1 MSGLPFPQKSSESVA
16 NSIVTAKYLEL
27 LVQDQTYINGCWVKK
42 EQTFSVYELWKA
54 QALGAVADC
63 DLNDIQSA
71 IESANVAQKNLHNA
85 EASAEMARLGYPSLI
100 GRILYLEN
108 GKTINET
115 KGKIAYAASFIAW
128 LAEES
133 NTFRKSQSV
142 SAGIITPWNFPAAMI
157 NRKIAPA
164 LAAGC
169 AVVFRPP
176 SETSFTHLAFT
187 RLASKAGFPGKAIQV
202 CPTNRQAASRVR
214 DMMFNLRCS
223 GQTCVVIHRLYV
235 QRGFL
240 DEFTRRQVQKVSELG
255 LGPGIED
262 LCTEGPLINVSV
274 VDKVKSHLFFLH
286 LLFLQTYTDRH
297 Q

>member
-42 EQTFSVYELWKA
+42 EQTFSVY
-54 QALGAVADC
+54 
-63 DLNDIQSA
+63 
-71 IESANVAQKNLHNA
+71 
-85 EASAEMARLGYPSLI
+85 
-100 GRILYLEN
+100 
-108 GKTINET
+108 
-115 KGKIAYAASFIAW
+115 GKIAYAASFIAW

-133 NTFRKSQSV
+133 NTFSQSV

-164 LAAGC
+164 LAAEC

-187 RLASKAGFPGKAIQV
+187 KLASKAGFPGKAIQV

-214 DMMFNLRCS
+214 DMI
-223 GQTCVVIHRLYV
+223 IHRLYV